1 MPLDQPE
8 PETTTSRKSS
18 ARPEDGEGAQMG
30 FLDHLEELR
39 RRLFYSTVA
48 IFAVATVL
56 FLQKD
61 WVFDTVLFGPR
72 RLDFI
77 AYRAWCSLSHF
88 VGAGDAFCVKEIG
101 YELINTTMMG
111 NFTTHIMVSLIGG
124 FVLAFPIVAGQIWF
138 FIRPAL
144 KTRERQAAR
153 GIGLATSGLFF
164 AGVLFGYYI
173 IVPFSLQFLG
183 NYELG
188 DVASRISVS
197 SYMKT
202 VVSIVV
208 AAGLVFQL
216 PIAVY
221 FLSRIGLVTPE
232 LLRKYRKHAVV
243 AILIVAAIITPP
255 DVTSQILVSI
265 PVLLLYEISIFISR
279 RVAQQAAANT
289 QVP

>member
-1 MPLDQPE
+1 
-8 PETTTSRKSS
+8 
-18 ARPEDGEGAQMG
+18 MG

-39 RRLFYSTVA
+39 RRLFYAAISIVA
-48 IFAVATVL
+48 MATVL

-72 RLDFI
+72 KLDFA
-77 AYRAWCSLSHF
+77 AYRAWCWLSHTI
-88 VGAGDAFCVKEIG
+88 GAGEALCVQEIR

-111 NFTTHIMVSLIGG
+111 NFTTHIMVSFIGG
-124 FVLAFPIVAGQIWF
+124 FVLSFPLVAAQIWY

-144 KTRERQAAR
+144 KLRERQAAR

-164 AGVLFGYYI
+164 TGVLFGYYI
-173 IVPFSLQFLG
+173 IVPLSLQFLG
-183 NYELG
+183 NYTLG
-188 DVASRISVS
+188 DVASRISVA

-208 AAGLVFQL
+208 AAGIVFQL

-221 FLSRIGLVTPE
+221 FLSKLGLVTPE
-232 LLRKYRKHAVV
+232 VLRKYRKHAVV
-243 AILIVAAIITPP
+243 GILVVAAIITPP

-265 PVLLLYEISIFISR
+265 PVMLLYEVSILISR
-279 RVAQQAAANT
+279 RVVGAAKSQT
-289 QVP
+289 PS

>member
-1 MPLDQPE
+1 
-8 PETTTSRKSS
+8 
-18 ARPEDGEGAQMG
+18 MG

-39 RRLFYSTVA
+39 RRLFYSA
-48 IFAVATVL
+48 ISIFAVATLL

-72 RLDFI
+72 RLDFA
-77 AYRAWCSLSHF
+77 AYRAWCWLSHV

-111 NFTTHIMVSLIGG
+111 NFTTHIMVSLVGG
-124 FVLAFPIVAGQIWF
+124 FVLSFPLVAAQIWF

-144 KTRERQAAR
+144 KLRERQAAR

-164 AGVLFGYYI
+164 TGVLFGYYI

-183 NYELG
+183 NYTLG
-188 DVASRISVS
+188 DVASRISVT
-197 SYMKT
+197 SYIKT
-202 VVSIVV
+202 LVSIVV

-221 FLSRIGLVTPE
+221 FLSKLGLVTPE
-232 LLRKYRKHAVV
+232 WLRKYRKHAVV
-243 AILIVAAIITPP
+243 GILIVAAIITPP

-265 PVLLLYEISIFISR
+265 PVLLLYEVSILISR
-279 RVAQQAAANT
+279 RVVRASASQPAS
-289 QVP
+289 

>member
-8 PETTTSRKSS
+8 SQENPARSR
-18 ARPEDGEGAQMG
+18 DGEGAQMG

-39 RRLFYSTVA
+39 RRLFYSA
-48 IFAVATVL
+48 ISIFAVATFL

-72 RLDFI
+72 RLDFA
-77 AYRAWCSLSHF
+77 AYRAWCWLSHA

-111 NFTTHIMVSLIGG
+111 NFTTHIMVSLVGG
-124 FVLAFPIVAGQIWF
+124 FVLSFPLVAAQIWF

-144 KTRERQAAR
+144 KLRERQAAR
-153 GIGLATSGLFF
+153 GFGLATSGLFF
-164 AGVLFGYYI
+164 TGVLFGYYI

-183 NYELG
+183 NYSLG
-188 DVASRISVS
+188 DVASRISVA
-197 SYMKT
+197 SYIKT
-202 VVSIVV
+202 LVSIVV

-221 FLSRIGLVTPE
+221 FLSKLGLVTPE
-232 LLRKYRKHAVV
+232 WLRKYRKHAVV
-243 AILIVAAIITPP
+243 GILIVAAIITPP

-265 PVLLLYEISIFISR
+265 PVMLLYEVSILISR
-279 RVAQQAAANT
+279 RVAREAASQPAS
-289 QVP
+289 